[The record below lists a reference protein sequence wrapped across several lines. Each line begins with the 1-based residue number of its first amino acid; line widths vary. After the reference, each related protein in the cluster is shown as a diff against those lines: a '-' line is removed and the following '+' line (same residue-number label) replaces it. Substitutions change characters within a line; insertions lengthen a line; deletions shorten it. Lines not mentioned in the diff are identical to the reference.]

1 MGSFP
6 VLSFWHLLWNDLGV
20 VEGKYW
26 RDRYGWK
33 CGNVLSHSLLELW
46 WVPTRMGLPG
56 FYNSGIPLSS
66 LFVSSKEGW
75 QIGGPTITSDTV
87 LMLGQYLKVIRWSRN
102 RFGCRKQ
109 FEEEFLTRV
118 NEQQKNSPP
127 HDF

>member
-33 CGNVLSHSLLELW
+33 CGNVLSHSLLEHW

-56 FYNSGIPLSS
+56 FYNSGISLSS

-75 QIGGPTITSDTV
+75 QSRGPTITSVTV
-87 LMLGQYLKVIRWSRN
+87 LMLGPSTGDETICTWKILDS
-102 RFGCRKQ
+102 
-109 FEEEFLTRV
+109 
-118 NEQQKNSPP
+118 NSVGSGTGLNP
-127 HDF
+127 